1 MLTLGSGGTAAVAVL
16 SGTHTISAPILL
28 AGNVSVNATSLGA
41 LVLSGSVGEATL
53 GSSLSL
59 SGNGQLILSGT
70 GSYTGGTF
78 VEGGTLYMTSS
89 TAIAND
95 SNLTVGAGGTFVFDP
110 SVTVTTATRGP
121 APAVEAVPE
130 PGTLALL
137 IAGLVV
143 GFGVWRR
150 RSGLRT

>member
-1 MLTLGSGGTAAVAVL
+1 M
-16 SGTHTISAPILL
+16 
-28 AGNVSVNATSLGA
+28 
-41 LVLSGSVGEATL
+41 VLSGSVGEATL

-110 SVTVTTATRGP
+110 SVTVTDCDQQGRRRPLRQCRSRGP
-121 APAVEAVPE
+121 WPC
-130 PGTLALL
+130 
-137 IAGLVV
+137 
-143 GFGVWRR
+143 
-150 RSGLRT
+150 